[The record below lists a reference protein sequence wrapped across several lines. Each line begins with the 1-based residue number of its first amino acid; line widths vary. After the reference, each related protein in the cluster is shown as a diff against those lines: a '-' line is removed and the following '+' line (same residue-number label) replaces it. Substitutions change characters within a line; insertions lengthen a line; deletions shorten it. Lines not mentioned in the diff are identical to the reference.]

1 MPQFRTSSLRP
12 HGRGPSPHA
21 EFATSQERKTQVLEN
36 QIVAMVLSIVQHGGN
51 AGEDMGGKQSE
62 EKEDDSVQAQD
73 EVEVTK

>member
-1 MPQFRTSSLRP
+1 M
-12 HGRGPSPHA
+12 
-21 EFATSQERKTQVLEN
+21 
-36 QIVAMVLSIVQHGGN
+36 AMVLSIVQHGGN